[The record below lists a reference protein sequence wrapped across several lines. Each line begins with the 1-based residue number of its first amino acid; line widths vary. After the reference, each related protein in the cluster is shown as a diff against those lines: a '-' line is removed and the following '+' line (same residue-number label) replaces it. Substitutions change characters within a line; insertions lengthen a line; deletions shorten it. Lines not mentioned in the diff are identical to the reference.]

1 LNLSALIQN
10 FWNNNSDSDNNQS
23 SKIQLINLDPNPKA
37 IIMAIKANILNP

>member
-23 SKIQLINLDPNPKA
+23 SKIQLINLDPNPEA